1 MQKKFTHFRVTH
13 SIGKLSIFYLTFSL
27 LFSLSTLANANAYES
42 PSTDLQDNMIVSG
55 VVTDEMGEPLPGV
68 SILIKGTTKGT
79 ITSFDGSYKL
89 SVQPKDVLVYS
100 FIGYLNH
107 EEVVGI
113 QTVLDVKM
121 NLDEELLDEVVVVG
135 YGVQK
140 KQSIVGAIE
149 TTPTKELLES
159 GGATNMTSAL
169 TGRVAGMTVIE
180 SSGEPG
186 QNEAQILIRG
196 RSSWNDNSPLV
207 LVDGVER
214 SFNDIDPNEVESIS
228 VLKDASATAVFGVKG
243 ANGVILVTSKQGSEE
258 KTRINISQEVGMKT
272 PMNTSSRLDMPSTFR
287 LANQALANDGLWDQ
301 MIPES
306 YIRNWEN
313 PNRDMEKYPEVDW
326 WDEVVGTGYQ
336 SKTNFNISGGTKKI
350 KYFTSVGYLKETDI
364 LKSNPQQDYDPSF
377 SNDRLNFRTNL
388 KFNVTK
394 TTSVDFGISGNQK
407 RYSSP
412 AEVRTSNYQKEE
424 FFKKIYRTP
433 SYLYP
438 VRFEDGSYGGIDP
451 NGGDNPMSIL
461 NESGSGQTRRS
472 ELFTNL
478 QLDQKLD
485 FITKGLTFRAKVAFD
500 TYTQFNK
507 TISKDRVMFHYPT
520 PESENRVRYPDANFV
535 EQPVTINN
543 WDYGWFR
550 KTMLYEFS
558 TRYNRTFGDHSV
570 TGLLLFS
577 RRINSP
583 EVSFPFYE
591 ENWAGRVTYDYKM
604 KYLAEVN
611 VGVNGSDNFAPGQ
624 RFGVFPSF
632 ALGWVISE
640 ENIFRN
646 ADWLNSAKVRYSYG
660 TVGRSHINNNTRH
673 LYFGQYYQDGNI
685 NWRLGQDP
693 TNWAPHYFEGRIPN
707 ESATWEKAVKQNL
720 GFEATVFKNWRFTL
734 DLFDEYRYD
743 ILMERRNIPAWSGFP
758 ENPYANIGEV
768 KSRGFEVTL
777 SYDFNIGEHLQ
788 IGIAPNFSV
797 NESRIINRDDPH
809 LLPDSQKDAGKPI
822 GWKKGYVT
830 DGLYKD
836 WDDIYNSPNTNLG
849 GNPIPGDIKYIDFN
863 GDGSVDINDQTAL
876 KGLDVPTKTYGL
888 NLSLNYKGFT
898 VSALFY
904 GVNGNYAN
912 ISDDMMW
919 GFAKGFYVL
928 DEVHTNTWNPYT
940 RDANANPT
948 LHFQNMQHNNNSTE
962 YRWQNASYWRL
973 KNLEMGYNIKGKKSD
988 FYRNIYVYA
997 SGNNLFT
1004 FTSFD
1009 SRLDPAN
1016 SNAAYPLVRRFN
1028 LGLRFGL

>member
-1 MQKKFTHFRVTH
+1 MHKKFTHFRVTH
-13 SIGKLSIFYLTFSL
+13 SITRKSILYLTFLL
-27 LFSLSTLANANAYES
+27 LFSFDTLANSEADDK
-42 PSTDLQDNMIVSG
+42 TLQALQENIVVSG
-55 VVTDEMGEPLPGV
+55 VVKDEMGESLPGV

-79 ITSFDGSYKL
+79 ITHFDGSYKL
-89 SVQPKDVLVYS
+89 SVNTNDVLVYS
-100 FIGYLNH
+100 FIGYKSK
-107 EEVVGI
+107 EVVVGTQSVI
-113 QTVLDVKM
+113 DIVLS
-121 NLDEELLDEVVVVG
+121 LDEELLEEVVVVG

-149 TTPTKELLES
+149 TTPTEDLLES

-169 TGRVAGMTVIE
+169 TGRVAGMTVME
-180 SSGEPG
+180 TTSEPG

-196 RSSWNDNSPLV
+196 RSSWNDNSPLI

-258 KTRINISQEVGMKT
+258 KTRINISQEVGIKT
-272 PMNTSSRLDMPSTFR
+272 PMNTSSRLDMPNTFR
-287 LANQALANDGLWDQ
+287 LSNRALANDGLWDQ

-306 YIRNWEN
+306 YIRNWED
-313 PNRDMEKYPEVDW
+313 PNRDLERYPEVDW

-350 KYFTSVGYLKETDI
+350 KYFTSVGYLRETDV
-364 LKSNPQQDYDPSF
+364 LNSQSNQDYDPSF
-377 SNDRLNFRTNL
+377 MNDRLNFRTNL
-388 KFNVTK
+388 KFKVTK

-412 AEVRTSNYQKEE
+412 EEVKSSEYQKGE

-438 VRFEDGSYGGIDP
+438 ARFENGTYGGIDP
-451 NGGDNPMSIL
+451 NGADNPLSIL

-485 FITKGLTFRAKVAFD
+485 FITKGLTFRAKIAFD
-500 TYTQFNK
+500 TYTEFNK
-507 TISKDRVMFHYPT
+507 SIVKDRTLFHYPT
-520 PESENRVRYPDANFV
+520 PDAENQVRYPDANFV
-535 EQPVTINN
+535 EQPVTIEN
-543 WDYGWFR
+543 WEYGWFR

-558 TRYNRTFGDHSV
+558 SRYNRTFGDHSV

-583 EVSFPFYE
+583 DVSFPFYE
-591 ENWAGRVTYDYKM
+591 ENWAGRLTYDFRM
-604 KYLAEVN
+604 KYMAEIN
-611 VGVNGSDNFAPGQ
+611 VGVNGSDNFAPGK

-632 ALGWVISE
+632 ALGWAISE
-640 ENIFRN
+640 ENIFKRL
-646 ADWLNSAKVRYSYG
+646 DWLNSAKIRYSYG

-673 LYFGQYYQDGNI
+673 LYFGEYYQDGNI

-693 TNWAPHYFEGRIPN
+693 RNWAPHYYEGRIPN
-707 ESATWEKAVKQNL
+707 ENATWEKAVKQNL
-720 GFEATVFKNWRFTL
+720 GFEATVLKNWKLTV
-734 DLFDEYRYD
+734 DLFNEYRYD

-768 KSRGFEVTL
+768 KSRGFEVAL
-777 SYDFNIGEHLQ
+777 SYDFTVGDYLK
-788 IGIAPNFSV
+788 IGIAPNYSM
-797 NESRIINRDDPH
+797 NESKIINRDDPA
-809 LLPDSQKDAGKPI
+809 LLPESQKDAGKPI

-830 DGLYKD
+830 DGLYQN

-849 GNPIPGDIKYIDFN
+849 GSPIPGDIKYVDFN
-863 GDGSVDINDQTAL
+863 GDGSVDINDQTVL
-876 KGLDVPTKTYGL
+876 KGLDVPTQTYGV
-888 NLSLNYKGFT
+888 NLSLSYKGLS

-904 GVNGNYAN
+904 GVSGNYAN

-919 GFAKGFYVL
+919 GFSKGFYVL
-928 DEVHTNTWNPYT
+928 DEFHTNTWSAENPN
-940 RDANANPT
+940 ANANPT
-948 LHFQNMQHNNNSTE
+948 LHFQNRQHNNNPTE
-962 YRWQNASYWRL
+962 YKWEDASYWRL
-973 KNLEMGYNIKGKKSD
+973 KNLEVGYTLKGKTGA
-988 FYRNIYVYA
+988 FYRNMYIYA

-1004 FTSFD
+1004 VTDFD
-1009 SRLDPAN
+1009 DRLDPAN

-1028 LGLRFGL
+1028 LGLRLGL